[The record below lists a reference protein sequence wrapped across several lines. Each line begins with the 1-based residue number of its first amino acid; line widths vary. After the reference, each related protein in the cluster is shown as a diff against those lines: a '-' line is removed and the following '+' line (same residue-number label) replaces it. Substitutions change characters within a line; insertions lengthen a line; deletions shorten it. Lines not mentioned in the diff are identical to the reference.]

1 MFTFRAMKTSP
12 SAQTQG
18 FFDVEMRVQWLEV
31 QGYQNQ
37 KRSKS
42 EVPAS
47 TQLRKSVFGGSLLF
61 GQKVLGAGFLV
72 LAFARGLLWAA
83 VPSPEG
89 LELFEKKVQPILAE
103 TCYKCHSHD
112 ADKIKGGL
120 LLDSH
125 EAALKGG
132 DTGPALVPGK
142 PEESLLIKAIRYT
155 DPDLQMP
162 PRKGGGKKL
171 SDEQISAL
179 TEWVKLG
186 APRPTPVANDR
197 LNRRRSTAEDKNW
210 WAFQPVLRPSV
221 PEVKNP
227 RWSAN
232 PVDRFIFAR
241 LESESLKPSPE
252 AERRTLIR
260 RAYFDLIGLPP
271 SAEEVGRF
279 VSDRAPDAYEKVIDG
294 LLRSPH
300 YGEKWGRHWLDLV
313 RYAESDGFKLDE
325 YRPTAWRYRDYVIR
339 SFNEDKPYNRFLMEQ
354 IAADE
359 LWPEN
364 PEAVV
369 GTSYLRLTIYEY
381 NQRNVHAQWAGII
394 NDITD
399 VTGDAFLGLGM
410 QCARCHDHKFD
421 PILQKDYFRLRAFF
435 APLSPRENVP
445 LAAPQEL
452 AEYRRQSAQWEEKTV
467 EIRARIAML
476 EKPVR
481 ERTAKAVIEKFSKEI
496 QTIINKPTAERTLNE
511 QQINDLAY
519 RQVTYDLEQLDGK
532 FKGDDKTKLDAL
544 REELAAFDAI
554 KPKPLPTM
562 PLVSDIGPVAPVNA
576 IPKRGRQED
585 IAPGFLSLLGVAPAE
600 ISPVAGSP
608 GTTGRRAALARWLAQ
623 PDNRF
628 TTRVMVNRIWQRHF
642 GQGIVAT
649 PSDFGHLGEKP
660 THPELLDW
668 LASYFVEHDWSVKA
682 IHRVIMTSAAYRQ
695 SSLLPP
701 SEIARVKDPENR
713 LLWRMNVRRLEAEQI
728 RDAMLTATGEL
739 DPTVGGPSVDPS
751 KPRRTVYAK
760 WLRNSRDPLLEV
772 FDPPDA
778 YTSTPQRNVTT
789 TPSQA
794 LILINGQYTLQRAQ
808 ALASRIAQSQP
819 ADESGVVKAAYRFAL
834 GREPSVPERVAAAN
848 FLSEQTRRI
857 AASGLN
863 DVAASTESMPRR
875 SGSTAALFKPTGTQT
890 RLQVPDN
897 HLMPT
902 HDFTVEAFIVLHSVD
917 DGPAVRTI
925 VSRWDGRKDQPGW
938 SFGITGL
945 KSSNKP
951 QSLVLELIGDP
962 AEDGAGGYDAIPS
975 SLRLELDTPYFVAVT
990 VRIGD
995 ASETG
1000 VAFYLKELTTGA
1012 ALQTARVTHK
1022 VTANHQSNLPLMIG
1036 AREPEKRIVWD
1047 GLVDDLRLS
1056 SVALKAEQ
1064 LLVNRERAGEG
1075 TVGYWRFEEPDFFKD
1090 SSPNGHNIRS
1100 DIAPT
1105 SGADAK
1111 TAALI
1116 DFCHLLFNANEFLYV
1131 D

>member
-1 MFTFRAMKTSP
+1 MMFTAEAE
-12 SAQTQG
+12 SANVSRNMIATRR
-18 FFDVEMRVQWLEV
+18 FA
-31 QGYQNQ
+31 
-37 KRSKS
+37 KRIF
-42 EVPAS
+42 PCR
-47 TQLRKSVFGGSLLF
+47 TGNGSLFF
-61 GQKVLGAGFLV
+61 GQKVRVAGFL
-72 LAFARGLLWAA
+72 LLILTRGLLWAA
-83 VPSPEG
+83 APSPEG
-89 LELFEKKVQPILAE
+89 LELFEKKIQPIFAE

-112 ADKIKGGL
+112 ADRIKGGL
-120 LLDSH
+120 LLDSP
-125 EAALKGG
+125 EAALNGG

-155 DPDLQMP
+155 DSDLQMP
-162 PRKGGGKKL
+162 PKGKKL
-171 SDEQISAL
+171 SEEQIADL

-186 APRPTPVANDR
+186 APRPAPAATDR
-197 LNRRRSTAEDKNW
+197 LHRRRSTAEDIGW
-210 WAFQPVLRPSV
+210 WAFQPVRRTVV
-221 PEVKNP
+221 PEVKNS

-241 LESESLKPSPE
+241 IEAEGLKPSPE
-252 AERRTLIR
+252 AERHTLIR

-271 SAEEVGRF
+271 SAEEVERF
-279 VSDRAPDAYEKVIDG
+279 LSDRTPDAYEKVIDG
-294 LLRSPH
+294 LLRNPH

-339 SFNEDKPYNRFLMEQ
+339 SFNDDKPYNRFLMEQ
-354 IAADE
+354 VAADE

-364 PEAVV
+364 PDAVV

-394 NDITD
+394 NDLTD
-399 VTGDAFLGLGM
+399 VTSDAFLGLGM

-435 APLSPRENVP
+435 APLSPREDVP
-445 LAAPQEL
+445 LATPQEL
-452 AEYRRQSAQWEEKTV
+452 AEYRRQLAQWEEKTL
-467 EIRARIAML
+467 EIRARIDAL

-481 ERTAKAVIEKFSKEI
+481 ESTAKAVIDKFSKEI
-496 QTIINKPTAERTLNE
+496 QAIINQPAALRTLYD

-519 RQVTYDLEQLDGK
+519 RQVTYELERLEGK
-532 FKGDDKTKLDAL
+532 FKGDDKAKLDAL
-544 REELAAFDAI
+544 RGELAAFDAI

-576 IPKRGRQED
+576 IPKRGSRED
-585 IAPGFLSLLGVAPAE
+585 VAPGFLSLLGTAPTE
-600 ISPVAGSP
+600 ISPVASSP
-608 GTTGRRAALARWLAQ
+608 GTTGRRATLARWLAQ

-628 TTRVMVNRIWQRHF
+628 TSRVMVNRIWQRHF
-642 GQGIVAT
+642 GQGIVT
-649 PSDFGHLGEKP
+649 TLSDFGHLGEKP

-668 LASYFVEHDWSVKA
+668 LASYFVEHNWSVKA
-682 IHRVIMTSAAYRQ
+682 MHRVIMTSAAYRQ
-695 SSLLPP
+695 SALTTP
-701 SEIARVKDPENR
+701 SENARAKDPENR

-739 DPTVGGPSVDPS
+739 DRTVGGPSVDPS

-760 WLRNSRDPLLEV
+760 WLRNSRDSLLEV

-808 ALASRIAQSQP
+808 VLAARITQSRPTDGP
-819 ADESGVVKAAYRFAL
+819 AAVKAAYQFAL
-834 GREPSVPERVAAAN
+834 GREPSPKERVAAVN

-857 AASGLN
+857 AASDLN
-863 DVAASTESMPRR
+863 EVAASTESMPRR
-875 SGSTAALFKPTGTQT
+875 SGSTAARFKPTGTQT
-890 RLQVPDN
+890 RLLVPDN

-902 HDFTVEAFIVLHSVD
+902 YDFTVEAFIVLHSVD

-945 KSSNKP
+945 KSTDKP

-962 AEDGAGGYDAIPS
+962 AEDGTGGYDAIAS
-975 SLRLELDTPYFVAVT
+975 GLRLELDTPYFVAVT

-1000 VAFYLKELTTGA
+1000 VTFYLKELTTGSA
-1012 ALQTARVTHK
+1012 IQTARAMHK
-1022 VTANHQSNLPLMIG
+1022 VTANHQSNLPLVIG
-1036 AREPEKRIVWD
+1036 AREPEKKIIWD

-1056 SVALKAEQ
+1056 RVALKADQ
-1064 LLVNRERAGEG
+1064 LLLTREVANED
-1075 TVGYWRFEEPDFFKD
+1075 TVGYWCFEEPNFFKD
-1090 SSPNGHNIRS
+1090 SSHNGHNIKS

-1105 SGADAK
+1105 GGADAK

>member
-1 MFTFRAMKTSP
+1 MTATKRLADFICPCVTGFWLLL
-12 SAQTQG
+12 SAAG
-18 FFDVEMRVQWLEV
+18 
-31 QGYQNQ
+31 
-37 KRSKS
+37 
-42 EVPAS
+42 
-47 TQLRKSVFGGSLLF
+47 LF
-61 GQKVLGAGFLV
+61 AGD
-72 LAFARGLLWAA
+72 G
-83 VPSPEG
+83 VPSREG
-89 LELFEKKVQPILAE
+89 LELFEKKVQPILAG

-120 LLDSH
+120 LLDSQ

-132 DTGPALVPGK
+132 DTGPAVVPGK
-142 PEESLLIKAIRYT
+142 PEESLLIKAVRYT
-155 DPDLQMP
+155 DRDLQMP
-162 PRKGGGKKL
+162 PKGKKL
-171 SDEQISAL
+171 SDEQIAAL
-179 TEWVKLG
+179 TEWVRLG
-186 APRPTPVANDR
+186 APRPAPVATDR
-197 LNRRRSTAEDKNW
+197 LHRRRRTAEDKDW
-210 WAFQPVLRPSV
+210 WAFQPLRRPVV
-221 PEVKNP
+221 PEVKNLQ
-227 RWSAN
+227 WSAN
-232 PVDRFIFAR
+232 PVDRFILAR
-241 LESESLKPSPE
+241 LETEELKPSPE

-271 SAEEVGRF
+271 GAQEVERF

-294 LLRSPH
+294 LLHSPH

-339 SFNEDKPYNRFLMEQ
+339 SFNDDKPYNRFLMEQ
-354 IAADE
+354 VAADE

-369 GTSYLRLTIYEY
+369 GTGYLRLTIYEY

-394 NDITD
+394 NDLTD

-435 APLSPRENVP
+435 APLSPREDLP
-445 LAAPQEL
+445 LATPQAL
-452 AEYRRQSAQWEEKTV
+452 AEYRRQLARWQEKTAA
-467 EIRARIAML
+467 IRAQIDAL

-481 ERTAKAVIEKFSKEI
+481 ERTARAVLDKFPKEI
-496 QTIINKPTAERTLNE
+496 QAIMNKPAAGRTPYE

-519 RQVTYDLEQLDGK
+519 RQVTYEFEKLDGK
-532 FKGDDKTKLDAL
+532 FKGEEKEKLDRL
-544 REELAAFDAI
+544 RDELDKFDEF

-562 PLVSDIGPVAPVNA
+562 PLVTDIGPVAPPNT
-576 IPKRGRQED
+576 IPRRGSGED
-585 IAPGFLSLLGVAPAE
+585 IAPGFLSLLGAAPAV
-600 ISPVAGSP
+600 ITPVPESP

-649 PSDFGHLGEKP
+649 PSDFGHLGEPP

-668 LASYFVEHDWSVKA
+668 LANYFVEHNWSVKA
-682 IHRVIMTSAAYRQ
+682 MHRLILTSATYRQ
-695 SSLLPP
+695 SALTPA
-701 SEIARVKDPENR
+701 SEVARAKDPDNR

-739 DPTVGGPSVDPS
+739 DETVGGPSVDAS
-751 KPRRTVYAK
+751 KPRRTVYTR
-760 WLRNSRDPLLEV
+760 WLRNSRDSLLEA

-778 YTSTPQRNVTT
+778 YVSTPQRNVTT

-794 LILINGQYTLQRAQ
+794 LLLINGQYTLQRAQ
-808 ALASRIAQSQP
+808 ALAQRIAHSLHAPRSSGREFAPSEIRGNQSRLTSAATSQGLRAP
-819 ADESGVVKAAYRFAL
+819 NFDPGNSHPENDAAAINAAYRFVL
-834 GREPSVPERVAAAN
+834 GREPSESERSHAAQFLTEQAARIAGAGLKTVAA
-848 FLSEQTRRI
+848 
-857 AASGLN
+857 G
-863 DVAASTESMPRR
+863 TEPMPGR

-902 HDFTVEAFIVLHSVD
+902 YDFTVEAFVVLRSVD
-917 DGPAVRTI
+917 DGSAVRTI

-938 SFGITGL
+938 SFGVTGR
-945 KSSNKP
+945 KSAGTP

-962 AEDGAGGYDAIPS
+962 AEDGTGGYDAITS
-975 SLRLELDTPYFVAVT
+975 GLRLELDTPCYVAVS

-995 ASETG
+995 TSETG
-1000 VAFYLKELTTGA
+1000 ITFYLKALTAGA
-1012 ALQTARVTHK
+1012 GLQAARVPHK
-1022 VTANHQSNLPLMIG
+1022 VTANHQSNLPLIIG
-1036 AREPEKRIVWD
+1036 AREPEKRVVWD

-1056 SVALKAEQ
+1056 RAALKPEQ
-1064 LLVNRERAGEG
+1064 LLPNREGG
-1075 TVGYWRFEEPDFFKD
+1075 GDDTVGYWCFEEPNFFKD

-1105 SGADAK
+1105 GGADAK

>member
-1 MFTFRAMKTSP
+1 M
-12 SAQTQG
+12 
-18 FFDVEMRVQWLEV
+18 
-31 QGYQNQ
+31 
-37 KRSKS
+37 
-42 EVPAS
+42 
-47 TQLRKSVFGGSLLF
+47 
-61 GQKVLGAGFLV
+61 GFLLL
-72 LAFARGLLWAA
+72 LAGGWLRAA
-83 VPSPEG
+83 ERAPSPAG
-89 LELFEKKVQPILAE
+89 LELFEKKVQPILTE

-120 LLDSH
+120 LLDSQ

-132 DTGPALVPGK
+132 DSGPALVPGK
-142 PEESLLIKAIRYT
+142 PEESLLIKAIRYA

-162 PRKGGGKKL
+162 PKGKKL
-171 SDEQISAL
+171 SDEQINVL
-179 TEWVKLG
+179 TEWVQLG
-186 APRPTPVANDR
+186 APRPAPVATDR
-197 LNRRRSTAEDKNW
+197 LNRRRSTAEDKDW
-210 WAFQPVLRPSV
+210 WAFQPLRKPSV
-221 PEVKNP
+221 PEVKNSTGP
-227 RWSAN
+227 AN
-232 PVDRFIFAR
+232 PVDRFILAR
-241 LESESLKPSPE
+241 LESEGLKPSPE
-252 AERRTLIR
+252 AGRRTLIR

-271 SAEEVGRF
+271 SAEEVERF
-279 VSDRAPDAYEKVIDG
+279 VSDRAPDAYEKVVDG

-354 IAADE
+354 VAADE

-364 PEAVV
+364 PEAIV

-381 NQRNVHAQWAGII
+381 NQRDVHTQWRGII

-435 APLSPRENVP
+435 APLSPREDVP
-445 LAAPQEL
+445 LATPQQL
-452 AEYRRQSAQWEEKTV
+452 AEYRRQLAQWQEKTA
-467 EIRARIAML
+467 EIRAQIDAL

-481 ERTAKAVIEKFSKEI
+481 ERTAKAVLDKFPKEI
-496 QTIINKPTAERTLNE
+496 QAIMNKPASERTVYE

-519 RQVTYDLEQLDGK
+519 RQVTYEFEKLDGK
-532 FKGDDKTKLDAL
+532 FKGEEKEKLDKL
-544 REELAAFDAI
+544 RDELEKFDEF

-562 PLVSDIGPVAPVNA
+562 PLVSDIGPVAPLNA
-576 IPKRGRQED
+576 IPKRGNED
-585 IAPGFLSLLGVAPAE
+585 IAPGLLSLLDAAPME
-600 ISPVAGSP
+600 ITPVPGSP
-608 GTTGRRAALARWLAQ
+608 ETTGRRAALARWLAQ

-628 TTRVMVNRIWQRHF
+628 TTRVMVNRIWQHHF

-668 LASYFVEHDWSVKA
+668 LASYFVEHNWSVKA
-682 IHRVIMTSAAYRQ
+682 MHRLIMTSATYRQ
-695 SSLLPP
+695 SALTPP
-701 SEIARVKDPENR
+701 AETALAKDPDNHF
-713 LLWRMNVRRLEAEQI
+713 LWRMNVRRLEAEQI
-728 RDAMLTATGEL
+728 RDAMLAATGEL

-751 KPRRTVYAK
+751 KPRRTVYTK
-760 WLRNSRDPLLEV
+760 WLRNSRDSLIEA

-794 LILINGQYTLQRAQ
+794 LMLINGQYTLQRAQ
-808 ALASRIAQSQP
+808 ALAERIARSRP
-819 ADESGVVKAAYRFAL
+819 ADETAAINAAYRFVL
-834 GREPSVPERVAAAN
+834 GREPSASERTAAVR
-848 FLSEQTRRI
+848 FLSEQAGRI
-857 AASGLN
+857 AAAGLKT
-863 DVAASTESMPRR
+863 VAASTESMPRR

-902 HDFTVEAFIVLHSVD
+902 YDFTVEAFVVLHSVD
-917 DGPAVRTI
+917 DGATVRTI
-925 VSRWDGRKDQPGW
+925 ASRWDGRKDQPGW
-938 SFGITGL
+938 SFGITGKKPL
-945 KSSNKP
+945 REPTHPHPLQGGEQKNGRATAVPLLGGVRGGSNAADKP

-962 AEDGAGGYDAIPS
+962 AEDGTGGYDAIAS
-975 SLRLELDTPYFVAVT
+975 GLRLELDTPYYVAVS

-995 ASETG
+995 TSETG
-1000 VAFYLKELTTGA
+1000 VTFYLKELTAGA
-1012 ALQTARVTHK
+1012 ALQTVRVQHR
-1022 VTANHQSNLPLMIG
+1022 VTANHQSNLPLIIG
-1036 AREPEKRIVWD
+1036 AREPEKRVVWD

-1056 SVALKAEQ
+1056 RVALKPEQ
-1064 LLVNRERAGEG
+1064 LLLTRESAAED
-1075 TVGYWRFEEPDFFKD
+1075 TVGYWCFEEPNFFKD

-1105 SGADAK
+1105 GGADAK

>member
-1 MFTFRAMKTSP
+1 MMVTRRFAAFLCPCVT
-12 SAQTQG
+12 G
-18 FFDVEMRVQWLEV
+18 FSLLFPR
-31 QGYQNQ
+31 
-37 KRSKS
+37 
-42 EVPAS
+42 
-47 TQLRKSVFGGSLLF
+47 GGSLRADD
-61 GQKVLGAGFLV
+61 QSPS
-72 LAFARGLLWAA
+72 RG
-83 VPSPEG
+83 G
-89 LELFEKKVQPILAE
+89 LELFEKKVQPILTE
-103 TCYKCHSHD
+103 NCYKCHSHD

-120 LLDSH
+120 LLDSR
-125 EAALKGG
+125 EAVLKGG

-162 PRKGGGKKL
+162 PKGKKL
-171 SDEQISAL
+171 PDEQIATL

-186 APRPTPVANDR
+186 APRPATER
-197 LNRRRSTAEDKNW
+197 LNRRRSTAEDKGW
-210 WAFQPVLRPSV
+210 WAFQPLSKPTV
-221 PEVKNP
+221 PKVKNSAE
-227 RWSAN
+227 SAN
-232 PVDRFIFAR
+232 PVERFVLAK
-241 LESESLKPSPE
+241 LAAEGLKPSPE
-252 AERRTLIR
+252 ADRRTLIR

-271 SAEEVGRF
+271 SGEEVERF
-279 VSDRAPDAYEKVIDG
+279 ASDRAPDAYEKVIDG
-294 LLRSPH
+294 LLRNPH

-325 YRPTAWRYRDYVIR
+325 YRTTAWRYRDYAIR

-354 IAADE
+354 VAADE
-359 LWPEN
+359 LWPGD

-381 NQRNVHAQWAGII
+381 NQRDVHTQWRGII

-435 APLSPRENVP
+435 APLSPREDVP
-445 LAAPQEL
+445 LARPQQL
-452 AEYRRQSAQWEEKTV
+452 AEYRRQLAQWEEKTAEV
-467 EIRARIAML
+467 RAQIDAL

-481 ERTAKAVIEKFSKEI
+481 ERTAKAVVDKFPKEI
-496 QTIINKPTAERTLNE
+496 QAIINKPASKRTVYE

-519 RQVTYDLEQLDGK
+519 RQVTYEFEKLDGK
-532 FKGDDKTKLDAL
+532 FKGDEKEKLDKL
-544 REELAAFDAI
+544 RDELEKFDEF

-562 PLVSDIGPVAPVNA
+562 PLVSDIGPQAPLNE
-576 IPKRGRQED
+576 IPKRGSED
-585 IAPGFLSLLGVAPAE
+585 IGPGLLSLLDVAPME
-600 ISPVAGSP
+600 IKPVSSSPE
-608 GTTGRRAALARWLAQ
+608 TTGRRAALARWLAQ

-668 LASYFVEHDWSVKA
+668 LANYFVEHNWSMKA
-682 IHRVIMTSAAYRQ
+682 VHRLIMTSATYRQ
-695 SSLLPP
+695 SALTAP
-701 SEIARVKDPENR
+701 SEVAKTKDPDNH

-728 RDAMLTATGEL
+728 RDAMLAATGEL
-739 DPTVGGPSVDPS
+739 DETAGGPSVDAS
-751 KPRRTVYAK
+751 KPRRTVYTK
-760 WLRNSRDPLLEV
+760 WLRNSRDSLVEA

-789 TPSQA
+789 SPSQA
-794 LILINGQYTLQRAQ
+794 LQLINGQYTLQRAR
-808 ALASRIAQSQP
+808 ALAERVAHSRP
-819 ADESGVVKAAYRFAL
+819 NDEAAEINAAYRFVL
-834 GREPSVPERVAAAN
+834 GRGPSVAERTAAVS
-848 FLSEQTRRI
+848 FLTEQAARI
-857 AASGLN
+857 TAAGSKT
-863 DVAASTESMPRR
+863 VAASTEPMPRR

-890 RLQVPDN
+890 RLHVPDN

-902 HDFTVEAFIVLHSVD
+902 YDFTVEAFIVLHSVD
-917 DGPAVRTI
+917 DGAAVRTI

-938 SFGITGL
+938 SFGVTGQ
-945 KSSNKP
+945 KAAGKP

-962 AEDGAGGYDAIPS
+962 AEDGEGGYDLIAS
-975 SLRLELDTPYFVAVT
+975 GLRLELDTPYFVAVT

-1000 VAFYLKELTTGA
+1000 VTFYLKELTTGA

-1022 VTANHQSNLPLMIG
+1022 VTANHQSNLPLVIG
-1036 AREPEKRIVWD
+1036 AREPEKRVVWD

-1056 SVALKAEQ
+1056 RVALKPEQ
-1064 LLVNRERAGEG
+1064 LLVNREGAGED
-1075 TVGYWRFEEPDFFKD
+1075 TVGYWCFEEPSFFKD
-1090 SSPNGHNIRS
+1090 SSPNSHNIRS

-1105 SGADAK
+1105 GGADAK